1 MAADSSELASFVAAL
16 EDMSSRVEAMAGR
29 YDDDRNEDIQAILL
43 EAERALQAAI
53 RRLANAQRVL
63 RGR

>member
-1 MAADSSELASFVAAL
+1 MAAL